1 MDGHVIY
8 GPYNIA
14 GELWDWDDVDVC
26 NGFFHTD
33 GSYNYA
39 STTFFPYTVGCWGPA
54 GYNGG

>member
-39 STTFFPYTVGCWGPA
+39 STTFFPYTVGC
-54 GYNGG
+54 